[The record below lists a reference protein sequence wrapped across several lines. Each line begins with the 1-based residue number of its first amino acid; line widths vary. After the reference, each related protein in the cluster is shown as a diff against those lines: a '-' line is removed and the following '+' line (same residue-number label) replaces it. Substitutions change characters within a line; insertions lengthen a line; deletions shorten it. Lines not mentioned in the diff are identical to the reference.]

1 MYSLDKEVWE
11 TITIP
16 REQSPRQRPL
26 RSLPR
31 GVAAEP
37 LRPNLA
43 AQATA
48 HLAADIPGF
57 LLSSSGAV
65 VVVPSGVLVVELAGL
80 EAAVEDADPPVAEL
94 TERGLVADLP
104 VP

>member
-1 MYSLDKEVWE
+1 MQQFAATPLAQHARRCRRASPELDNPAFLGP
-11 TITIP
+11 TA
-16 REQSPRQRPL
+16 RPAKS
-26 RSLPR
+26 RY
-31 GVAAEP
+31 
-37 LRPNLA
+37 
-43 AQATA
+43 
-48 HLAADIPGF
+48 AADIPGSV
-57 LLSSSGAV
+57 LSSSGAV